1 MEETGLTFDEKVERF
16 RQSIATEEDRAAY
29 AESWAELILPNLPA
43 EATVRNIFTIERLPA
58 GASPTYTLDF
68 DYISA
73 WVLPKMGAHP
83 INLLQT
89 EEVTIPTF
97 EVAGHVSYKLQLARD
112 GRFQVA
118 DKARQRLLDSI
129 VDLEE
134 EQGWAV
140 LKAAVSADNT
150 VNLTSTETGL
160 SLAVINQCFKVME
173 ARRGYRITDIY
184 ASPNKIAD
192 IRTWTVTTIS
202 DEVQRRIFDGK
213 GLGSIWG
220 ANIHKVYGLDDD
232 EAYFVDGREGLLG
245 YMPIREDL
253 RTFDDPTAIKS
264 FRVGVIAYE
273 HIGFGV
279 LDPDRIVKA
288 VLD

>member
-1 MEETGLTFDEKVERF
+1 MSDELTFEQKVERF
-16 RQSIATEEDRAAY
+16 RQSVASEEDRNAY
-29 AESWAELILPNLPA
+29 AESWAELILVKLPA
-43 EATVRNIFTIERLPA
+43 EATVRNIYTIERLPA
-58 GASPTYTLDF
+58 GASPVYTLDF
-68 DYISA
+68 DYVNA
-73 WVLPKMGAHP
+73 WVLPKMGSHP

-118 DKARQRLLDSI
+118 DQARRRLKDSI

-134 EQGWAV
+134 TQGWTV
-140 LKAAVSADNT
+140 LKAAVTAGNT
-150 VNLTSTETGL
+150 FDLTATEDGL
-160 SLAVINQCFKVME
+160 SLGVINQGFKVME
-173 ARRGYRITDIY
+173 ARRGYKITDIY
-184 ASPNKIAD
+184 ASPNKVAD

-202 DEVQRRIFDGK
+202 DEVQTRVFDNK

-220 ANIHKVYGLDDD
+220 ANIHTVYGLDDD
-232 EAYFVDGREGLLG
+232 EVYFIDGREGLLG

-253 RTFDDPTAIKS
+253 KTFDDPTAIKS
-264 FRVGVIAYE
+264 FRVGIIAYE

-288 VLD
+288 VVD

>member
-1 MEETGLTFDEKVERF
+1 MEDVELNFDEKVERF

-29 AESWAELILPNLPA
+29 AETWAELILLKLPV

-73 WVLPKMGAHP
+73 WVLSKMGAHP
-83 INLLQT
+83 TNLLQT

-118 DKARQRLLDSI
+118 DRARLRLTDSI

-134 EQGWAV
+134 DAGWSV
-140 LKAAVSADNT
+140 LKASVSLANT
-150 VNLTSTETGL
+150 IDLTGTETGL
-160 SLAVINQCFKVME
+160 SLGTINQAFRVME
-173 ARRGYRITDIY
+173 ARRGYQITDIY
-184 ASPNKIAD
+184 ASPNKVAD
-192 IRTWTVTTIS
+192 IRTWAVTTIS
-202 DEVQRRIFDGK
+202 DEVQTRIFDNK
-213 GLGSIWG
+213 GMGSIWG

-232 EAYFVDGREGLLG
+232 EAYFIDGREGLLG

-264 FRVGVIAYE
+264 FRVGIIAYE